1 MASCRVRALAAAWGP
16 RGGGGE
22 GGHGQDGGG
31 GAQGQPAGWAVVG
44 EGGGRTM

>member
-1 MASCRVRALAAAWGP
+1 MASCRVRALAAAWAS
-16 RGGGGE
+16 RGVGGA

-31 GAQGQPAGWAVVG
+31 APSQPAGWAVVG